1 MENARYVHRG
11 SSREDMEDFLHSIDS
26 IITIEHQ
33 ADEAN
38 RSLRVVIM
46 QEAVDFRELHL
57 FSQISQNIED
67 SIDRMT
73 RLAFRIRE
81 YVLENLMAM

>member
-1 MENARYVHRG
+1 
-11 SSREDMEDFLHSIDS
+11 MEDFLHSIDG

-33 ADEAN
+33 ADEVN
-38 RSLRVVIM
+38 RSLRVAIM
-46 QEAVDFRELHL
+46 QEAADFRELHL

-81 YVLENLMAM
+81 YVLENLMVM